1 MRTPRKADK
10 THQPFD
16 LTMIKKIL
24 LALVIIIPAS
34 WIGLTIYVMA
44 TDDLEGLMICSTSDT
59 AYRIP
64 KSVCEYYMLHLR
76 GTKEDLAKLEQRAGL
91 SFVFSD
97 PQKRA
102 KFLHFLVEK
111 GINVNKVSPMTGYAP
126 LHIAVASNEPELVTF
141 LLAHGADPTIKT
153 KNNRVPEHDNLTALE
168 LVEGMSRSKPEI
180 DRSKVKQIL
189 EAHSKKI
196 TAAPK

>member
-1 MRTPRKADK
+1 
-10 THQPFD
+10 
-16 LTMIKKIL
+16 MIKKIL
-24 LALVIIIPAS
+24 LTLVIIIPVS
-34 WIGLTIYVMA
+34 WIGLTIYAMA

-64 KSVCEYYMLHLR
+64 KGVCEYYMLHFR

-111 GINVNKVSPMTGYAP
+111 GINVNIVSPMTGFAP
-126 LHIAVASNEPELVTF
+126 LHNAAGAYNDPELVTF

-153 KNNRVPEHDNLTALE
+153 KDNRALEFDNLTPLE

-189 EAHSKKI
+189 EAHSKKL
-196 TAAPK
+196 TATPK